1 MSKVSNGTDLDDD
14 FDGDDFDGDD
24 DDDFDGDEDD
34 DSLPG
39 DDDTII
45 LSEES
50 LKDQESDT
58 ADTAIR
64 RITAHVPRAPKAG
77 SNARRRVED
86 YLEMRRAARELSD
99 LEDFDLE

>member
-1 MSKVSNGTDLDDD
+1 MSKVSNGTDLNDDLN
-14 FDGDDFDGDD
+14 
-24 DDDFDGDEDD
+24 GDEDD
-34 DSLPG
+34 ESLPG
-39 DDDTII
+39 IEDTIV

-64 RITAHVPRAPKAG
+64 RITAHVPMAPKAG

-86 YLEMRRAARELSD
+86 YLD
-99 LEDFDLE
+99 PD

>member
-1 MSKVSNGTDLDDD
+1 MSKASNGTKLNGDLN
-14 FDGDDFDGDD
+14 
-24 DDDFDGDEDD
+24 GDEGD

-39 DDDTII
+39 TEDTIV

-64 RITAHVPRAPKAG
+64 RITAFVPQAPKAG
-77 SNARRRVED
+77 VDARRRVED
-86 YLEMRRAARELSD
+86 YLEMRRAARELNE
-99 LEDFDLE
+99 LEEFDPD

>member
-1 MSKVSNGTDLDDD
+1 MSKASNGIDLDDD
-14 FDGDDFDGDD
+14 LID
-24 DDDFDGDEDD
+24 DEDD
-34 DSLPG
+34 DSLSDPE
-39 DDDTII
+39 DTII

-64 RITAHVPRAPKAG
+64 RITAHVPQAPKAG

-86 YLEMRRAARELSD
+86 YLEMRRAARELND
-99 LEDFDLE
+99 LEDFDFE

>member
-14 FDGDDFDGDD
+14 LN
-24 DDDFDGDEDD
+24 GDEDD
-34 DSLPG
+34 ESIPG
-39 DDDTII
+39 EEDTII

-64 RITAHVPRAPKAG
+64 RITAHVPKSPKAG

-99 LEDFDLE
+99 LEDFDPD